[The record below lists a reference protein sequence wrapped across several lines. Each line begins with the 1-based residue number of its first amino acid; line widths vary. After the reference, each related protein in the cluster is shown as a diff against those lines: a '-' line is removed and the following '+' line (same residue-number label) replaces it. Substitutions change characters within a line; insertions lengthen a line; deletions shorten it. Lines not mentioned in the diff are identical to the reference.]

1 LGARPRSRR
10 ECLAGAGAGWPVACQ
25 IEQADRASQAK
36 AGEAPVG
43 GDPVDHARSLEHLGD
58 ACDEIAAGVQ
68 HASPL
73 AGDVM
78 VEPSAGKGAVK
89 TELSPRRGMWTSSGV
104 DAGDECAGTRRVEI
118 CREPAELIDGWGMW
132 ELRQS
137 ELVDGAG

>member
-1 LGARPRSRR
+1 
-10 ECLAGAGAGWPVACQ
+10 
-25 IEQADRASQAK
+25 
-36 AGEAPVG
+36 
-43 GDPVDHARSLEHLGD
+43 
-58 ACDEIAAGVQ
+58 
-68 HASPL
+68 
-73 AGDVM
+73 M

-89 TELSPRRGMWTSSGV
+89 AELSPRRGMWTSSGV